1 MSCFTTSAIITEQL
15 WQWVLGFFSYLLN
28 MCIAQT
34 KLIQQWQQQW
44 QTVCSQVTSQVLQWQ
59 QQWQNQC
66 SQVTSQVC
74 NSLPWPLSLVCNWV
88 TSTVCNLVSVL
99 VQMLVTVVQTVCN
112 LVSVLILLVVAVVQ
126 IVCTSLVILVDILV
140 LTLFVFLVVF
150 IFICCLLNWCR
161 APMESSVPPDD
172 GWIVTLGLPTPPKL
186 SEFNHVQILPDGDLA
201 CQSMIAAIAAAK
213 NTIHLIQLQFDAS
226 FIATFIGTTA
236 QTQLTSALLAANDRG
251 VRIRIL
257 LNDSAAVDSLPG
269 LTSAFAGRPTI
280 ELAGLSLKFVGLLPN
295 GSLHAKGMFIDS
307 EVAFVDGLPF
317 MQGYW
322 DTQSHF
328 VSDSRRGTGANADIS
343 YLGEVGNGVGDKPVH
358 TVSLQFAGPAAKDV
372 DATFVSLWNSVSSD
386 QVTVPA
392 GGLGHKGRQSV
403 QIVRTAPP
411 LNAVGLSNE
420 KGVLEAYLRAIN
432 NARHFIYIEDQY
444 FTSPVIG
451 DALITALN
459 ANPGLQ
465 LILLLNENPDM
476 PTYKFWQ
483 NQLLNQLAVFPAT
496 RIGVF
501 TLWRTTPPTAN
512 QMAEIMQCYLE
523 AKVAVV
529 DDFWGTVGTANL
541 DGASLGHIFEF
552 LPWPLSCWSATG
564 GWRNVELN
572 AVLYDGI
579 AQQPAT
585 GEVRRLRQVLW
596 QEHLGQTLP
605 TSPPPGGWL
614 ALWNNIAAQ
623 NVASLNS
630 SQSMTGPANSPS
642 RILPYASALQ
652 TVGQLNQLGVNTSLL
667 NVAPVTPP

>member
-1 MSCFTTSAIITEQL
+1 MSCLTTSKIIAEQL
-15 WQWVLGFFSYLLN
+15 WQWVLGILSYLEKVFCTLVT
-28 MCIAQT
+28 Q
-34 KLIQQWQQQW
+34 KVQQWQQQW
-44 QTVCSQVTSQVLQWQ
+44 QKVCSQVASQVLQWQ

-66 SQVTSQVC
+66 SQVSSQVC

-88 TSTVCNLVSVL
+88 TSTVCALVSVL
-99 VQMLVTVVQTVCN
+99 AQVLVTVVQTVCN
-112 LVSVLILLVVAVVQ
+112 LVSVLILVLVAVVQ
-126 IVCTSLVILVDILV
+126 VVCPIVRFVLEALV
-140 LTLFVFLVVF
+140 LAAFVVVVAI
-150 IFICCLLNWCR
+150 IFILCTLPCR

-201 CQSMIAAIAAAK
+201 CQSMIAAVAAAK
-213 NTIHLIQLQFDAS
+213 KTIHLIQLQFDS
-226 FIATFIGTTA
+226 DFIATFIGTTA
-236 QTQLTSALLAANDRG
+236 QTKLTSALLAANDRG

-269 LTSAFAGRPTI
+269 LKTAFAGRPTI
-280 ELAGLSLKFVGLLPN
+280 ELAGLSLKFGGLLPN

-307 EVAFVDGLPF
+307 DVAFVDGLPF

-358 TVSLQFAGPAAKDV
+358 TVSLQLAGPAAKDV

-392 GGLGHKGRQSV
+392 GGLGLKGRQSV

-451 DALITALN
+451 AALITALN

-465 LILLLNENPDM
+465 LILLLNENPDL

-483 NQLLNQLAVFPAT
+483 NRLLNQLAVFPAT

-501 TLWRTTPPTAN
+501 TLWRTTPPAAN

-529 DDFWGTVGTANL
+529 DDVWATVGTGNL

-552 LPWPLSCWSATG
+552 LPSPLSCLSAAN

-585 GEVRRLRQVLW
+585 GEVARLRQDLW
-596 QEHLGQTLP
+596 QEHLGQALP

-614 ALWNNIAAQ
+614 ALWNDIAAQ

-642 RILPYASALQ
+642 RILPYAPALQ